1 MERKEEGRGR
11 RKGEGGG
18 RKERGKGG
26 KGGWEEEEG
35 RRRGG
40 GGGWEE
46 EEGNVICIQVCIVEV
61 LTPRILFS
69 QWSRA
74 VPPPPWFSSST
85 PASLGQLKCARA
97 ASYGTTHSHCVLI
110 PTHTQNTHHCCS
122 ELHVYAGLTTTWG
135 VTIWFTVW
143 ETGPVRVCQF
153 WYVTVRMVVAS
164 H

>member
-1 MERKEEGRGR
+1 MEKKEEGRGR

-26 KGGWEEEEG
+26 KGGWEEE
-35 RRRGG
+35 
-40 GGGWEE
+40 
-46 EEGNVICIQVCIVEV
+46 GNVIHIQVCIVEV

-97 ASYGTTHSHCVLI
+97 TSYGTTHSHCVLI

-122 ELHVYAGLTTTWG
+122 ELHVYAGLTTTRG

-143 ETGPVRVCQF
+143 EIAPVRVCQF